1 MKTMLFLLSIF
12 LSVNLFGQTTA
23 IPDLNFEQYLITLGY
38 DSGIPDGTV
47 ITADIIDVPTLHV
60 SGQNI
65 NDLTGIEDFIA
76 LQVLNCSG
84 NNLTD
89 LDLSNNT
96 LLRELRCSENNLTS
110 LDLSNNTLLDRL
122 VCANN
127 LLTSLDLTQNLA
139 LNGSLRLNDN
149 QLTSIDMGQVS
160 GSPFD
165 LDIYLENNQLTSID
179 LSQCSNLDELY
190 IYNNNLTSLDI
201 SANPLLEIINCGDN
215 EITNLDLTNNS
226 WLKQLAVYNNLL
238 TNLNLSNLIQ
248 LQAVACGS
256 NQLTCL
262 NANNLNNGDMEY
274 FDAFNNPDL
283 YCVKVDD
290 ADWAA
295 VNWSPFF
302 DSQASFSEDCGN
314 DCNGSL
320 SITNLNTANSKNL
333 IKTIDLIGR
342 ETTFKLNTPII
353 EIYDDGSTQKKIVVE

>member
-1 MKTMLFLLSIF
+1 MKTMLLLLSIF

-47 ITADIIDVPTLHV
+47 ITADIIDVYELSV

-65 NDLTGIEDFIA
+65 NDLTGIEDFIG
-76 LQVLNCSG
+76 LRILRCSN
-84 NNLTD
+84 NNLTS
-89 LDLSNNT
+89 LDLSDNI

-122 VCANN
+122 VCNHN
-127 LLTSLDLTQNLA
+127 LLTSLDLTHNLA
-139 LNGSLRLNDN
+139 LNGNLRLNDN
-149 QLTSIDMGQVS
+149 QLTSIDIGQVS
-160 GSPFD
+160 GSPFE
-165 LDIYLENNQLTSID
+165 LDIHLENNQLTSID
-179 LSQCSNLDELY
+179 LSQCFYLDELY
-190 IYNNNLTSLDI
+190 ISNNNLTSIDI
-201 SANPLLEIINCGDN
+201 SANLSLDILVCRNN
-215 EITNLDLTNNS
+215 QLTSLDLSSNNG
-226 WLKQLAVYNNLL
+226 LKTLAVSNNQL
-238 TNLNLSNLIQ
+238 TQLNLSNLPQ
-248 LQAVACGS
+248 LEAFACDS

-262 NANNLNNGDMEY
+262 NANNLNNVNMGIL
-274 FDAFNNPDL
+274 ALNNPNL
-283 YCVKVDD
+283 TCIKVDD

-320 SITNLNTANSKNL
+320 SITNLNTANRKNL